1 MTSPQN
7 KTDTEEHPTQSTTN
21 VSHATYPLPQ
31 PLVERLEVAMR
42 SETTLIDSLSDALSH
57 LIGNAVEA
65 MDAMYFATPAN
76 IRKHPAFQHRLCL
89 RITAN
94 PTEQTLSVTDMG
106 AGMTRT
112 DLINSLGIGR
122 AGLIS
127 STAKNIKSAAL
138 EDDSSTSADDDEDP
152 SDESSVATNG
162 EENDQNDKE
171 ETKSDSDV
179 SSPMEEE
186 PAEAATAL
194 DCRSKCLGGF
204 YAAFCSLGTGVR
216 VCTKAKFDDYY
227 VFEVGMDRAP
237 EQEGYWDSLKKFN
250 LIRPFEEGTSPTAE
264 NGFNQFQHVR
274 GESGTCVT
282 IRLNKN
288 ALDSGYL
295 DEEKLKPVLLKIV
308 ETTQYTVAFSSD
320 ENAQEIIDA
329 SAKEVEAIATLHD
342 QEDTELTSLEA
353 GAEQLEIRSTN
364 DRFSSGSH
372 SSVKERSKYIPL
384 RLSLGERKMLRL
396 VEAAMNCCDYT
407 SEVDRSF
414 SSGARRTHAQLKGV
428 TSVLRGLVTACDYT
442 AGQKLIEAENY
453 SDYEPFF
460 RQMFEIA
467 RRHKIMNPEK
477 MRTEYGKLIY
487 LLQDAVSPTV
497 MPHLGFS
504 VKGPIESVYKFLEER
519 GGLGLLSDEL
529 IETATIEILALGRP
543 RSVIDTEIRK
553 KERAVNLLKRK
564 YQTSRLSQDDIHLC
578 LYSICDNNSFL
589 NSNRVPIDKIIDF
602 LKSNF
607 SPNKI
612 EEGYSLSIVS
622 GEAGSRLSHSHER
635 QFYYAL
641 QSLTLWRDI
650 IDDMFRLW
658 AMAEEDLL
666 SESVTYSLQDTGQ
679 GMQRVQQSPRAYKA
693 MQEVLNRV
701 RNNVGH
707 WVGSSV
713 VHMGDHNVPNALSF
727 IDKYTQVP
735 RILGPII
742 SCLENLERICKDD
755 EGILSMINTGF
766 GGVEKLRKDILYDF
780 FRSAFDGSGSDLWY
794 DAGSCVDGRLTSAWN
809 WCSQLQEKPFYPI
822 FKLTGFTGF
831 DGDFK

>member
-7 KTDTEEHPTQSTTN
+7 KTDAEELPTQSTTN
-21 VSHATYPLPQ
+21 VTHATYPLPQ

-42 SETTLIDSLSDALSH
+42 SETALIDSLSDAMSH
-57 LIGNAVEA
+57 LVGNAVEA

-127 STAKNIKSAAL
+127 STAKNTKSAVL
-138 EDDSSTSADDDEDP
+138 DDSSTSTDDEGDH
-152 SDESSVATNG
+152 SDESSVATDG
-162 EENDQNDKE
+162 DENDQEDKE
-171 ETKSDSDV
+171 EVKSDSDV
-179 SSPMEEE
+179 SIPMEEA
-186 PAEAATAL
+186 PVTTEAASTTAL
-194 DCRSKCLGGF
+194 DCRSKSLGGF
-204 YAAFCSLGTGVR
+204 YAAFCSLGTGMR

-227 VFEVGMDRAP
+227 VFEVGMDHTP

-264 NGFNQFQHVR
+264 KGFNQFHHVR

-288 ALDSGYL
+288 ALENGYL
-295 DEEKLKPVLLKIV
+295 DEDKLKPVLLKIV

-320 ENAQEIIDA
+320 ESAQEIIDA
-329 SAKEVEAIATLHD
+329 SAKEVEAVVTLQD
-342 QEDTELTSLEA
+342 QEDTDLTSLEA
-353 GAEQLEIRSTN
+353 GAEQLEIRSSN
-364 DRFSSGSH
+364 NRYSSGSH

-407 SEVDRSF
+407 SAVDRSF
-414 SSGARRTHAQLKGV
+414 SSEARRTHAQLKGI

-442 AGQKLIEAENY
+442 AGQKLIEVENY
-453 SDYEPFF
+453 SEYESFF

-519 GGLGLLSDEL
+519 GGLALLSDEL
-529 IETATIEILALGRP
+529 IETATVEILSLGRP
-543 RSVIDTEIRK
+543 RTVIDTEIRK
-553 KERAVNLLKRK
+553 KERAVNVLKRK

-650 IDDMFRLW
+650 INDMFRLW

-693 MQEVLNRV
+693 MQEVLTRV
-701 RNNVGH
+701 RNNVGN

-727 IDKYTQVP
+727 IDKYTQGMKRLWLNDFCDKKVLFVSNSFMNDSSSHP
-735 RILGPII
+735 RP
-742 SCLENLERICKDD
+742 NH
-755 EGILSMINTGF
+755 
-766 GGVEKLRKDILYDF
+766 
-780 FRSAFDGSGSDLWY
+780 
-794 DAGSCVDGRLTSAWN
+794 
-809 WCSQLQEKPFYPI
+809 
-822 FKLTGFTGF
+822 
-831 DGDFK
+831 